1 MWYMGGKEVDFECR
15 QLEYIIEQCSKP
27 EGQSDE
33 WDTKAGLLARIIALD
48 QITRGAFRGTAKAFE
63 YDPLALKYSKLVWS
77 RGWDAVY
84 EVSAYTTPTWCDV
97 DLAESP
103 KVAGC
108 DVNSLPSITS
118 CCHHCSIARSW
129 TTRAKHVHEAS
140 GGTLNDEGLK
150 FVRCIHVF
158 RLTMSYAQDARHSYT
173 GLHVPLAGK
182 RSCSRH

>member
-84 EVSAYTTPTWCDV
+84 EPPEYNFV
-97 DLAESP
+97 LSP
-103 KVAGC
+103 
-108 DVNSLPSITS
+108 L
-118 CCHHCSIARSW
+118 
-129 TTRAKHVHEAS
+129 
-140 GGTLNDEGLK
+140 L
-150 FVRCIHVF
+150 
-158 RLTMSYAQDARHSYT
+158 HSEE
-173 GLHVPLAGK
+173 LDDQV
-182 RSCSRH
+182 C